1 MSPTCELQGVRLE
14 IHEPVRRFAGAVE
27 SAFGGGLR
35 AITLF
40 GAATSDA
47 FDPRRDSIR
56 SAIVVDTSDLAAV
69 FQFGKHGRAF
79 VKQRFV
85 APWILSPA
93 NITASLDTFPLEL
106 LEIHTEGATIRGRD
120 YFGGL
125 SFQDTHIR
133 LQCERELKS
142 ALIAIQ
148 QGLLSCA
155 GDVRRLNALTEDA
168 ALGLARTLAGL
179 LWIHGIRER
188 RTIADRIQETEK
200 LCGRDFS
207 GIRVAMRADVQHDL
221 ASLERLYHDIERLG
235 DYVNER

>member
-1 MSPTCELQGVRLE
+1 MDPACELQRVRPE
-14 IHEPVRRFAGAVE
+14 IHESVRRFAGAVE
-27 SAFGGGLR
+27 SAFGGSLR
-35 AITLF
+35 AMTLF

-47 FDPRRDSIR
+47 FDPRRDAIR
-56 SAIVVDTSDLAAV
+56 SAIVVEASDLAAV

-106 LEIHTEGATIRGRD
+106 LEIHTEGATIRGQD
-120 YFGGL
+120 FFSGL
-125 SFQDTHIR
+125 SFHDTHIR

-148 QGLLSCA
+148 QGLLRCA
-155 GDVRRLNALTEDA
+155 GDVRRLHALTEDA

-179 LWIHGIRER
+179 LWMNGIRER
-188 RTIADRIQETEK
+188 RTNEDRVREMEK
-200 LCGRDFS
+200 LCGRELG
-207 GIRVAMRADVQHDL
+207 GIRLAMRADVQHDL
-221 ASLERLYHDIERLG
+221 ASLERLYRDVERLG
-235 DYVNER
+235 DYVNAR